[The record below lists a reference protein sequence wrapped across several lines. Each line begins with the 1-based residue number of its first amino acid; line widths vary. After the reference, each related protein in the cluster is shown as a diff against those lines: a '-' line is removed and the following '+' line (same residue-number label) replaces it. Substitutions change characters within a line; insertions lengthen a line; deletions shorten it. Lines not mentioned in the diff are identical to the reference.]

1 MTNFSVSDA
10 VGAGF
15 TLIGKR
21 PVSVFAWGLFM
32 IVFGVLPALAM
43 IGPMMGP
50 FMDMAREAQL
60 HPGAPPSLDMFTRSY
75 MHMMFMNPLVRL
87 LSLVVKTMVVAAVF
101 RAVLEPKRSS
111 FAYLRL
117 GMQEVWIVLVQ
128 IVEGILIFVGVL
140 AAVLVVGLVAVT
152 LAHFAS
158 KPAAAI
164 VAVIGAV
171 AGVVGL
177 FWVLLRWSM
186 APVMSFEERGFRL
199 FESWRV
205 TKGHA
210 FSLLLLAL
218 LLVVVLMRLEL
229 AAFAV
234 IGVPIMIFVKP
245 HMADHMAN
253 QAAFLDFVKQP
264 PAVLLQTV
272 GPVLIIGALIGS
284 FVIGAV
290 SAIFYAPWAAAY
302 RMLKPEPSA
311 G

>member
-1 MTNFSVSDA
+1 MANFSVSDA

-15 TLIGKR
+15 NLIGRR
-21 PVSVFAWGLFM
+21 PVSVFAWGLFT
-32 IVFGVLPALAM
+32 ILFGVLPALAM

-50 FMDMAREAQL
+50 MMDFAREARL
-60 HPGAPPSLDMFTRSY
+60 HPDAPPSPEMFTHSY
-75 MHMMFMNPLVRL
+75 MRMMFMNPLLRL

-101 RAVLEPKRSS
+101 RAVLEPKRRA
-111 FAYLRL
+111 FAYLRVS
-117 GMQEVWIVLVQ
+117 MQEVWIVLVQ

-140 AAVLVVGLVAVT
+140 AAALVIGLVAVT
-152 LAHFAS
+152 VAHFVS

-164 VAVIGAV
+164 VAVIGAII
-171 AGVVGL
+171 GVIGL

-218 LLVVVLMRLEL
+218 LLVVMLVLLEMV
-229 AAFAV
+229 AFAV

-245 HMADHMAN
+245 HMADHAAN
-253 QAAFLDFVKQP
+253 QAAFLAFVNQP
-264 PAVLLQTV
+264 PEVMLQSV
-272 GPVLIIGALIGS
+272 GPVLIVGVLIGS

-302 RMLKPEPSA
+302 RMLKPEASV